1 MCFIFSCIFNKIF
14 TPARHTLSA
23 TRAICS
29 PGVPTSSPYMGT
41 GIIQSM
47 VIIQLSRYF
56 SPLNV
61 PDPHPCLVQPQLKI
75 KISLQSSFLICFRF
89 MLKPHLHFMLSKV
102 YILILYF
109 LSMSESCDIQVRC
122 PECSICHLY
131 RNHHPDL
138 GGAGRCFVWG

>member
-1 MCFIFSCIFNKIF
+1 MKDFKQRVCFFSCIYKKKKIF

-61 PDPHPCLVQPQLKI
+61 PDPHPCLVQSQLKI
-75 KISLQSSFLICFRF
+75 MISLQSSFIATVCFRF
-89 MLKPHLHFMLSKV
+89 KLNPHLNFMLSKV
-102 YILILYF
+102 YILIVYF
-109 LSMSESCDIQVRC
+109 LSMSECCDI
-122 PECSICHLY
+122 
-131 RNHHPDL
+131 
-138 GGAGRCFVWG
+138 

>member
-1 MCFIFSCIFNKIF
+1 MRDFNKAKNVFYFFLHLYKIF

-61 PDPHPCLVQPQLKI
+61 PDPHPCLVQSQLKI
-75 KISLQSSFLICFRF
+75 MISLQSSFIATVCFRF
-89 MLKPHLHFMLSKV
+89 KLKPHLNFMLSKV
-102 YILILYF
+102 YILIVYF
-109 LSMSESCDIQVRC
+109 LSMSECCDI
-122 PECSICHLY
+122 
-131 RNHHPDL
+131 
-138 GGAGRCFVWG
+138 